1 MGRQKIGRKGQGL
14 EENFQLIV
22 AFDGGLFH
30 LGCCSKWRLGNRPS
44 SAGQPRSQSG
54 AEPATSPSLRSD
66 GNPLAPVEAAVAPV
80 VAKMMP
86 PVQKERR
93 PKRGKSK
100 NGLG

>member
-22 AFDGGLFH
+22 AFDGGGLFH
-30 LGCCSKWRLGNRPS
+30 LGCCSKWHLGNRPS
-44 SAGQPRSQSG
+44 SEGQSG
-54 AEPATSPSLRSD
+54 GAGLATSLSRRSD
-66 GNPLAPVEAAVAPV
+66 GNPLVPVEAAVAPV
-80 VAKMMP
+80 VATMMP
-86 PVQKERR
+86 LVQKERR